1 MKDKYLKFSLE
12 KLLDDQ
18 EFVFWIL
25 YGKNNNEWNNFLS
38 EHPDFSIKAQKAK
51 EIVLLLKDSY
61 DELNE
66 GEILTMWQN
75 IESYYTVQQEKGK
88 TLSLKRTLL
97 LKKVFRYAAILFMIV
112 TIGATAYWYFA
123 GSNQRFEFASGDSI
137 LKNGEAKLILSNGEE
152 VHLKKD
158 NSSIV
163 IKGKEA
169 ILINNEQS
177 IDLRN
182 QQQVIEEKVKMNEVI
197 IPYGKKSQLVL
208 DDGTKVW
215 LSAGSR
221 LAFPTIFT
229 GKNREVYLEGEAY
242 FEVAHIP
249 DQPFFVNVREISVKV
264 LGTRFY
270 LSAYPSDEEI
280 ITVLLEGSVALN
292 ENTSPGFFKR
302 EVILEPGQKA
312 SFTRSNK
319 IINVEQE
326 ANVEFYIA
334 WTEGWFI
341 FSKENLFAVFNKLER
356 YYNVKFIYDKSFP
369 SDDLISGKLD
379 LKDSI
384 SDVLVTLSGLS
395 KISYKIENKNIYIE
409 RKLK

>member
-1 MKDKYLKFSLE
+1 VKNKYLKFSSE
-12 KLLDDQ
+12 KLLEDK
-18 EFVFWIL
+18 EFVFWAL
-25 YGKNNNEWNNFLS
+25 YGIHKNEWNTFLCK
-38 EHPDFSIKAQKAK
+38 HPDFSIKAQKAK
-51 EIVLLLKDSY
+51 EIVLLLKDKY
-61 DELNE
+61 NELDK
-66 GEILTMWQN
+66 GDVLTMWQN
-75 IESYYTVQQEKGK
+75 IERYDTFHHKKGK
-88 TLSLKRTLL
+88 TLLF
-97 LKKVFRYAAILFMIV
+97 KKVFRYAAVLLMFVIIG
-112 TIGATAYWYFA
+112 TIAYWYFA
-123 GSNQRFEFASGDSI
+123 GSDQRYEFASGDSI
-137 LKNGEAKLILSNGEE
+137 PKNGEAKLVLPNGEE

-182 QQQVIEEKVKMNEVI
+182 QQQVIKEEVKMNEVI
-197 IPYGKKSQLVL
+197 IPYGKKSLLIL

-215 LSAGSR
+215 LCAGSR
-221 LAFPTIFT
+221 LAFPTMFT
-229 GKNREVYLEGEAY
+229 GKKREVYLEGEAY

-249 DQPFFVNVREISVKV
+249 NQPFFVNVREISLKV

-270 LSAYPSDEEI
+270 LSAYSSDEEI
-280 ITVLLEGSVALN
+280 VTILLEGSVALN
-292 ENTSPGFFKR
+292 ENSSLGLSRK

-312 SFTRSNK
+312 IFTKRNK

-326 ANVEFYIA
+326 GDLEFYIA
-334 WTEGWFI
+334 WTEGWFL
-341 FSKENLFAVFNKLER
+341 FSKESLFAVFNKLER

-409 RKLK
+409 RKPQ

>member
-1 MKDKYLKFSLE
+1 MKYSLE
-12 KLLDDQ
+12 KLLDDR
-18 EFVFWIL
+18 EFISWAL
-25 YGKNNNEWNNFLS
+25 YETHKNEWNSFLS
-38 EHPDFSIKAQKAK
+38 EHPDFCKEAQKAK

-66 GEILTMWQN
+66 GDILTMWQN
-75 IESYYTVQQEKGK
+75 IERFDTIHQKKGK
-88 TLSLKRTLL
+88 TLFLR
-97 LKKVFRYAAILFMIV
+97 KVFRYAAVLLAFV

-123 GSNQRFEFASGDSI
+123 GSNQKYVFATGDSI
-137 LKNGEAKLILSNGEE
+137 PKNGEAKLVLPNGEE

-182 QQQVIEEKVKMNEVI
+182 QQQVIEEEVKMNEVI
-197 IPYGKKSQLVL
+197 IPYGKKSLLVL

-215 LSAGSR
+215 LCAGSR
-221 LAFPTIFT
+221 LAFPTMFT
-229 GKNREVYLEGEAY
+229 GKKREVYLEGEAY

-249 DQPFFVNVREISVKV
+249 NQPFFVNVREISLKV

-270 LSAYPSDEEI
+270 LSAYSSDEEI
-280 ITVLLEGSVALN
+280 VTVLLEGSVALN
-292 ENTSPGFFKR
+292 ENSSLGLSRK

-312 SFTRSNK
+312 IFTKRNK

-326 ANVEFYIA
+326 GDLEFYIA
-334 WTEGWFI
+334 WTEGWFL
-341 FSKENLFAVFNKLER
+341 FSKESLFAVFNELER
-356 YYNVKFIYDKSFP
+356 YYNVKFIYDQSFP

-409 RKLK
+409 RKPQ